1 MRGGKR
7 GAAQFPG
14 THPFSLDAGGGLVGP
29 MNVGLDPIS
38 GKGIPNGQ
46 ETGGAGLPRHGG
58 QKKKPFP
65 AVAGML
71 PGYPDFLSPFH
82 EEDGFPERDGWR
94 RFGAPGNPPTGG
106 TAAFQGAGGAEGI
119 SWQADQGAQLH
130 QGLVVKAGILLR
142 DDFPRQATQ
151 IRKARRATAF
161 GSQPSEHSR
170 HVCIEGRGGNFE
182 GDAGDGARGV
192 IPDAGQLSQRLQI
205 VGKFPAGKTE
215 DRPGQGMEI
224 PGPTIITQSLP

>member
-1 MRGGKR
+1 MRGGKG

-14 THPFSLDAGGGLVGP
+14 MHPSSLDAGGWLVGQ
-29 MNVGLDPIS
+29 MDVGLDPIS
-38 GKGIPNGQ
+38 GKGITNGQ
-46 ETGGAGLPRHGG
+46 EAGGAGLPRHRG

-65 AVAGML
+65 AVAGVL

-94 RFGAPGNPPTGG
+94 RFGAAGNPPAGG

-130 QGLVVKAGILLR
+130 ERLVVEAGILLR
-142 DDFPRQATQ
+142 DDFFRQATQ
-151 IRKARRATAF
+151 ARKARRTAAF
-161 GSQPSEHSR
+161 GSQPSEHPR
-170 HVCIEGRGGNFE
+170 HVCIEGREGNLE

-192 IPDAGQLSQRLQI
+192 IPDAGQFSQELHI
-205 VGKFPAGKTE
+205 GGKFPAGKTE

-224 PGPTIITQSLP
+224 PGPAIITQSLP